1 MKTLIS
7 IKKDMEANAGLSLLI
22 ETLKTIAISQYYA
35 AQKKRIQL
43 GIFTKFFRSVESFV
57 EDINLDGI
65 NHFFTNPKGRAQAI
79 VAITSD
85 AGFLGGLNMKV
96 VNAAL
101 QEAGKMHPSGTLPT
115 TIIIVGERGEMYVRG
130 TGFPAVSFPGI
141 QDEEIYS
148 QAGQLRDYIYQ
159 KALAG
164 EFGTVKVVYPRTVS
178 LGVQSIEMVSF
189 LPFQPANVNP
199 VRSTKLEGEKN
210 KTSNGVKQATPDVR
224 TDMILESRPEDIIEY
239 LVYLWMG
246 MKLYDIFEL
255 SRLAEFSAR
264 YFHLEESGEKLKEED
279 KKTKLQYFR
288 IRHELADRAIREL
301 VAGRFVRGK
310 K

>member
-1 MKTLIS
+1 
-7 IKKDMEANAGLSLLI
+7 MEVNAGLSLLI

-43 GIFTKFFRSVESFV
+43 GVFTKFFRSVESFV

-65 NHFFTNPKGRAQAI
+65 NHFFTNPQGRAQAI

-101 QEAGKMHPSGTLPT
+101 QEAGKMHPSGILPT
-115 TIIIVGERGEMYVRG
+115 TIIIVGERGKMYVRG

-141 QDEEIYS
+141 QDEERYS

-189 LPFQPANVNP
+189 LPFQPANV
-199 VRSTKLEGEKN
+199 
-210 KTSNGVKQATPDVR
+210 KQAAPDVR
-224 TDMILESRPEDIIEY
+224 TNMILESRPEDIIEY

>member
-1 MKTLIS
+1 MKTLVGV
-7 IKKDMEANAGLSLLI
+7 KKDMEINVGLLLLI

-35 AQKKRIQL
+35 AQKKL
-43 GIFTKFFRSVESFV
+43 DAFVEFFSSIESFA
-57 EDINLDGI
+57 EAIDLDGV
-65 NHFFTNPKGRAQAI
+65 NHFFTNPKKQAQAI
-79 VAITSD
+79 VAVTSD

-115 TIIIVGERGEMYVRG
+115 TIIIVGERGKMYVRG
-130 TGFPAVSFPGI
+130 TGFSTVSFPGI
-141 QDEEIYS
+141 QDDERYP
-148 QAGQLRDYIYQ
+148 QAMQLRDYIYQ
-159 KALAG
+159 KALVG
-164 EFGTVKVVYPRTVS
+164 EFDTVKVIYPRTVS
-178 LGVQSIEMVSF
+178 LGVQSIEIVSL
-189 LPFQPANVNP
+189 LPFHLADLKSAAADRLPQELP
-199 VRSTKLEGEKN
+199 G
-210 KTSNGVKQATPDVR
+210 VR
-224 TDMILESRPEDIIEY
+224 TDMILESKPEDIIEY

-246 MKLYDIFEL
+246 MKLYDIFGL

-279 KKTKLQYFR
+279 KKVKLQYFR

-310 K
+310 E

>member
-189 LPFQPANVNP
+189 LPFQPANV
-199 VRSTKLEGEKN
+199 
-210 KTSNGVKQATPDVR
+210 KQADPDVR

>member
-7 IKKDMEANAGLSLLI
+7 IKKDMEVNAGLSLLI
-22 ETLKTIAISQYYA
+22 ETLKTVAISQYYA
-35 AQKKRIQL
+35 AQKRL
-43 GIFTKFFRSVESFV
+43 GTSTKFFHLIESFG
-57 EDINLDGI
+57 ETINIDRV
-65 NHFFTNPKGRAQAI
+65 NHFFTNPEGRAQAI
-79 VAITSD
+79 VAVTSD

-96 VNAAL
+96 VSTAL
-101 QEAGKMHPSGTLPT
+101 QEARKMPT
-115 TIIIVGERGEMYVRG
+115 TIIIVGARGEMYVRG
-130 TGFPAVSFPGI
+130 TGFSAVSFPGI
-141 QDEEIYS
+141 QDEERYS
-148 QAGQLRDYIYQ
+148 QAAQLRDYIYQ
-159 KALAG
+159 KALSG
-164 EFGTVKVVYPRTVS
+164 EFGTVKVVYPRTAS

-189 LPFQPANVNP
+189 LPFQPDN
-199 VRSTKLEGEKN
+199 
-210 KTSNGVKQATPDVR
+210 VKQAASDVR

-246 MKLYDIFEL
+246 MKLYDIFGL

-279 KKTKLQYFR
+279 KKVKLQYFR

>member
-7 IKKDMEANAGLSLLI
+7 IKKDIEVNAGLSLLI

-35 AQKKRIQL
+35 AQKKL
-43 GIFTKFFRSVESFV
+43 GVFTKFFRSVESFV
-57 EDINLDGI
+57 EDINIDGV
-65 NHFFTNPKGRAQAI
+65 NHFFTNPQGRAQAI
-79 VAITSD
+79 VAVTSD
-85 AGFLGGLNMKV
+85 VGFLGGLNMKV
-96 VNAAL
+96 VSVAL
-101 QEAGKMHPSGTLPT
+101 QEAGKMPT

-130 TGFPAVSFPGI
+130 TGFSAVSFPGI
-141 QDEEIYS
+141 QDEERYS

-178 LGVQSIEMVSF
+178 LGVQSIEIVSF
-189 LPFQPANVNP
+189 LPFQPAD
-199 VRSTKLEGEKN
+199 
-210 KTSNGVKQATPDVR
+210 VKQADPDVR
-224 TDMILESRPEDIIEY
+224 MDMILESRPEDIIEY

-246 MKLYDIFEL
+246 MKLYDIFGL

>member
-7 IKKDMEANAGLSLLI
+7 IKKDMEVNAGLSLLI
-22 ETLKTIAISQYYA
+22 ETLKTVAISQYYA
-35 AQKKRIQL
+35 AQKRL
-43 GIFTKFFRSVESFV
+43 GTSTKFFRLIESFG
-57 EDINLDGI
+57 ETINIDRV
-65 NHFFTNPKGRAQAI
+65 NHFFTNPEGRAQAI
-79 VAITSD
+79 VAVTSD

-96 VNAAL
+96 VSVAL
-101 QEAGKMHPSGTLPT
+101 QEARKMPT
-115 TIIIVGERGEMYVRG
+115 TIIIVGARGEMYVRG
-130 TGFPAVSFPGI
+130 TGFSTVSFPGI
-141 QDEEIYS
+141 QDEERYS
-148 QAGQLRDYIYQ
+148 QAAQLRDYIYQ
-159 KALAG
+159 KTLSG
-164 EFGTVKVVYPRTVS
+164 EFGTVKVVYPRTAS

-189 LPFQPANVNP
+189 LPFQPDN
-199 VRSTKLEGEKN
+199 
-210 KTSNGVKQATPDVR
+210 VKQAASDVK
-224 TDMILESRPEDIIEY
+224 TDIILESRPEDIIEY

-246 MKLYDIFEL
+246 MKLYDIFGL

-279 KKTKLQYFR
+279 KKVKLQYFR